1 MSFFS
6 SAVRLIRRKGMKDS
20 QDTIKVT
27 DNAEF
32 SESEKSLELDFSL
45 RNYAK
50 ESFSV
55 LIVHPLSACMH
66 KILRASS
73 FVITGVLVGG
83 LIALISCLITLQF
96 GSVENTVISAY
107 LLNKIEEMLPDT
119 DLSIKSAML
128 QWNSDVGSVEISL
141 NKVRFDDFFIPKVTI
156 LPNYTE
162 SFKQQRFVAD
172 TISVI
177 KPKISL
183 DIANDFKTVS
193 INPNL
198 LKGGNNKAFF
208 EPLSSLKEIKDG
220 LIGTNNNA
228 LIKVI
233 NADVSIAE
241 NGLRWNLRNLYCEH
255 KLGEDLPR
263 VIDFCSILPGQ
274 QYSSSVRVVKTVNK
288 LGYDLKINSLNPAV
302 VYDSF
307 ISRGTPLEAF
317 LPLIQGYN
325 LPVSGDI
332 KLELNPNK
340 TLKECYFN
348 LIAANGSI
356 RIPNRNTLALNLG
369 KRIDNGSVSGTI
381 YGNRMN
387 IDSINVSYGNSGV
400 QLTGLSIPLINFHF
414 LDVANVDGTLSLTN
428 VNLKEMHTI
437 LPPNI
442 SKSIVPIFHNYLPGF
457 RLDLLK
463 FDLKGAIAFGD
474 RISDERLSVSQGI
487 FKIHD
492 AKIPVGSHIATKV
505 DATGVVKNDG
515 LDIKISNAIFG
526 NTKVNSGIFF
536 ISNQDN
542 SWIGKV
548 NADIPIM
555 DISTYATEFSDRLAS
570 LPLNKLGIKGMAK
583 VDLKLVRVV
592 GDKLEG
598 QSLPFRMVEGDGTI
612 SSEDNAKQL
621 KLSWN
626 EHGLSA
632 IADVNNGKN
641 STHFKIEEDFAN
653 GAGISNFRCKGNS
666 EFLAEFIPFAAQSLR
681 GDFDMKLI
689 NSWDSKGETADIVVD
704 LKNAALNLPVIG
716 NVKTAEESGRFS
728 THIRKYPD
736 RILLSKIV
744 LDTPKTKISGQIT
757 TDTNW
762 NVTECVVDNIVMDGI
777 SAKANILKKNDN
789 KAIISLVG
797 DSFDANKLLRLFGQA
812 RKNMKLVTYLNIKEL
827 SFNDNRVKN
836 VKGTLDIL
844 GGKIVNGACIGII
857 GESTIALNTK
867 DIKNSTDYLLS
878 ISASN
883 AGDFIKTLGIGDS
896 INGGNINFVLKSSRI
911 SADGSM
917 AGAFEINNFLV
928 KNNPQLTKL
937 ISLSSPNYL
946 TGTDLV
952 VGINTCTGSI
962 ISTNGKIKIENCK
975 AIGPTI
981 AVSLDGEY
989 DRVNDDWKVSGLL
1002 LPMSSINA
1010 QNMSG
1015 HLAANFGVTGSY
1027 WNPSVSVSTPKF
1039 VPNDTLSELFGNMIP
1054 QLNNMNYI
1062 NINNTGETGNVI
1074 PISDVKDPYSQ
1085 EAFDRVVTPASSPT
1099 ASVPA
1104 KKKVRKIKSRDKKF
1118 GVTINR
1124 GLKSENTVDM
1134 GE

>member
-6 SAVRLIRRKGMKDS
+6 SAVRLIRKKGMKDS

-32 SESEKSLELDFSL
+32 AESDKSLELDFSL

-55 LIVHPLSACMH
+55 LIIHPLSACMH
-66 KILRASS
+66 KILRAAS
-73 FVITGVLVGG
+73 FVISGVLVGG
-83 LIALISCLITLQF
+83 LIALITCLIALQF

-107 LLNKIEEMLPDT
+107 LLNKVEEMLPDT

-128 QWNSDVGSVEISL
+128 QWNSDASSVEICL

-172 TISVI
+172 TIFVE
-177 KPKISL
+177 KPRISL

-198 LKGGNNKAFF
+198 LKGGNNKVFF
-208 EPLSSLKEIKDG
+208 EPISSLKEIKDG

-228 LIKVI
+228 LIKII

-241 NGLRWNLRNLYCEH
+241 NGLRWNMQNLYCEH

-263 VIDFCSILPGQ
+263 VIDFRSILPGQ
-274 QYSSSVRVVKTVNK
+274 KYLSSIRIAKS
-288 LGYDLKINSLNPAV
+288 LDGYDLKINSLNPAV
-302 VYDSF
+302 VYESF
-307 ISRGTPLEAF
+307 ISRGTPLEPF

-332 KLELNPNK
+332 KLQLNPNK
-340 TLKECYFN
+340 TLKECSFN
-348 LIAANGSI
+348 LIAADGSI

-369 KRIDNGSVSGTI
+369 KRIDNGSISGTI

-428 VNLKEMHTI
+428 VNMKEMHTI

-492 AKIPVGSHIATKV
+492 AKIPVGEHIATKV
-505 DATGVVKNDG
+505 DATGVVKTDG
-515 LDIKISNAIFG
+515 LDIKISNAMFG

-555 DISTYATEFSDRLAS
+555 DISTYAPEFSDRLAA
-570 LPLNKLGIKGMAK
+570 LPLNKLGIKGTAK

-592 GDKLEG
+592 DDKLEG

-612 SSEDNAKQL
+612 CSEGNAKQL

-632 IADVNNGKN
+632 VADVNNGKN

-653 GAGISNFRCKGNS
+653 GAGISDFRCKGNS
-666 EFLAEFIPFAAQSLR
+666 EFLAELMPFAAQSLKEN
-681 GDFDMKLI
+681 FDLKLT
-689 NSWDSKGETADIVVD
+689 NSWDTKGETADIFVD

-716 NVKTAEESGRFS
+716 NVKTTEEVGKFS

-736 RILLSKIV
+736 RILLSKMV

-777 SAKANILKKNDN
+777 SAKANILKKNDS
-789 KAIISLVG
+789 KAIVSLVG
-797 DSFDANKLLRLFGQA
+797 DSFDANKLLKLFGQA
-812 RKNMKLVTYLNIKEL
+812 KKNMKLVTYLNIKEL
-827 SFNDNRVKN
+827 SFNDNKVKN

-844 GGKIVNGACIGII
+844 GGKIVNGACIGVI

-867 DIKNSTDYLLS
+867 DIKNSNDYLLS

-883 AGDFIKTLGIGDS
+883 TGDFIKTLGIGDS
-896 INGGNINFVLKSSRI
+896 INGGNISFVLKSSRI
-911 SADGSM
+911 TPDGSM

-952 VGINTCTGSI
+952 VGFNTCTGSI
-962 ISTNGKIKIENCK
+962 ISTNGRIKIENCK
-975 AIGPTI
+975 AVGPTI

-989 DRVNDDWKVSGLL
+989 DRVNDDWKISGLL

-1015 HLAANFGVTGSY
+1015 HLAVNFGINGSY
-1027 WNPSVSVSTPKF
+1027 WNPNISVSTPKF

-1054 QLNNMNYI
+1054 QLNNTNYI
-1062 NINNTGETGNVI
+1062 NNSTEAGAVI
-1074 PISDVKDPYSQ
+1074 PISGIKDPYAQ
-1085 EAFDRVVTPASSPT
+1085 EAFDRAVPSASAT
-1099 ASVPA
+1099 ASAPA
-1104 KKKVRKIKSRDKKF
+1104 KKKVRKIRHRDEKF
-1118 GVTINR
+1118 GVKINR
-1124 GLKSENTVDM
+1124 GLRSENTLDM